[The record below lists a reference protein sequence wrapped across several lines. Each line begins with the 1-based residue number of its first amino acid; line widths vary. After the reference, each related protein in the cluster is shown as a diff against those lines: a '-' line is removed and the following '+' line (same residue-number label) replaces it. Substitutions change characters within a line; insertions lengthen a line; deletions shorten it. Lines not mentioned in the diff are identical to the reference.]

1 MSTTLL
7 DAAMSPAPLL
17 VVKVSLLLGAAGGV
31 AALLRRRASAATRH
45 LIWSLALVGALL
57 LPMASIAFPGW
68 TFAIG
73 TAPKAAEAVPVM
85 ERGNEFVAIPSTPV
99 PVTVDADAP
108 PAGARRFTLSW
119 RALIGA
125 VYSGGV
131 AVILI
136 ALFVHR
142 SSVRRCARRASDV
155 RDPEWSRLLAECARR
170 MGVRREVRLLRSREQ
185 SMPMTFG
192 IRRPSI
198 LIPAIAGMWTGDR
211 RRAVILHELAHIA
224 RRDCLTQTLAPVACA
239 LYWFHPA
246 VWWVARRLRIE
257 RELACDD
264 RVIAAGTQ
272 PREYAGHLLEIAY
285 AFGDHRLSAMAVSM
299 ARPQELE
306 SRMLA
311 ALDDGRNRTVPAP
324 RARAAGTLVAAA
336 LLLGIAGATPTVGV
350 VAAST
355 PEDERPTITE
365 AASQPAQPLRV
376 LTDLRDGAQSVLRTA
391 AEAIQAAQEN
401 LPGTWEIRPT
411 EKEGVVHLR
420 LMELNSSNGSNVP
433 VDQLEG
439 LTAAQLAGP
448 GGPVQFRIR
457 RDAGTFTFEGVLRNR
472 VAAGTFSFSPNPGF
486 PAELA
491 RRGFAQP
498 TAREQ
503 YQMARHDIG
512 FAYIDELNKQGYAK
526 PSTAELVRAGQH
538 GVNVTYLRE
547 MGALGYRLK
556 SLEPLITL
564 RDHGVG
570 PDYIRGLADLGYK
583 QLPADDLRRA
593 RDHGITPEYVR
604 GMRDSGYGS
613 LTMEELVNARDHGV
627 TPEYVRELG
636 DAGHRK
642 LPLPQLIR
650 VRDHGVGGDYARDMR
665 QLGFAVPIDELV
677 RARDH
682 GVTTD
687 FVREL
692 AALGYTN
699 LTLDQLIRIRDHGVT
714 PDYAKALK
722 ALGYDRLAI
731 EDLVMLRDHGLTAE
745 RIRAANDRAGTRLPI
760 DLLRSFAR

>member
-7 DAAMSPAPLL
+7 DAVMSPAPVLL
-17 VVKVSLLLGAAGGV
+17 AKVSLLLGAAGCV
-31 AALLRRRASAATRH
+31 AVLCRRRTSAATRH
-45 LIWSLALVGALL
+45 LIWTLALAGTLL
-57 LPMASIAFPGW
+57 LPMASIALPGW
-68 TFAIG
+68 TFAVG
-73 TAPKAAEAVPVM
+73 TAPKADDAAPVLD
-85 ERGNEFVAIPSTPV
+85 RGSGFVAIASTPAS
-99 PVTVDADAP
+99 VTLDAGAP
-108 PAGARRFTLSW
+108 PASARRFNLSW
-119 RALIGA
+119 PALIGA

-131 AVILI
+131 AIMLI
-136 ALFVHR
+136 ALFAHR
-142 SSVRRCARRASDV
+142 SSVRRCARRATDV
-155 RDPEWSRLLAECARR
+155 MDPEWGRLLAESARGI
-170 MGVRREVRLLRSREQ
+170 GVRSEVRLLRSREQ

-192 IRRPSI
+192 IRQPSI
-198 LIPAIAGMWTGDR
+198 LIPAIAETWTEDR

-224 RRDCLTQTLAPVACA
+224 RRDCLTQTLAFVACA

-246 VWWVARRLRIE
+246 VWWVTRRLRIE

-264 RVIAAGTQ
+264 RVIAAGAQ

-285 AFGDHRLSAMAVSM
+285 SFGDHRVSAMAVSM

-324 RARAAGTLVAAA
+324 RVRAAVTLVAAA

-350 VAAST
+350 AAASA
-355 PEDERPTITE
+355 PEGERPVITE
-365 AASQPAQPLRV
+365 AASRPAGPLRV
-376 LTDLRDGAQSVLRTA
+376 LTDVRDGAESVLRTA
-391 AEAIQAAQEN
+391 ANAIQAAQEN
-401 LPGTWEIRPT
+401 LPGTWELRPT

-457 RDAGTFTFEGVLRNR
+457 RDAGTFTFEGVLRSR
-472 VAAGTFSFSPNPGF
+472 VAAGTFSFSPNPSF

-512 FAYIDELNKQGYAK
+512 FAYIDELSKQGYAK
-526 PSTAELVRAGQH
+526 PPTAELVRAGQH
-538 GVNVTYLRE
+538 GVNLTYLRE
-547 MGALGYRLK
+547 MGALGYRLG
-556 SLEPLITL
+556 SLDPLITL
-564 RDHGVG
+564 RDHGVTS
-570 PDYIRGLADLGYK
+570 DYVRGLADLGYK
-583 QLPADDLRRA
+583 QLPADDLRKA
-593 RDHGITPEYVR
+593 RDHGITPDYVR

-636 DAGHRK
+636 EAGHRK
-642 LPLPQLIR
+642 LALEQLIR
-650 VRDHGVGGDYARDMR
+650 VRDHGVGGQYARDMR
-665 QLGFAVPIDELV
+665 QLGFAAPIEELV

-682 GVTTD
+682 GVTVE
-687 FVREL
+687 FVREM

-699 LTLDQLIRIRDHGVT
+699 LTLDNLIRIRDHGVT
-714 PDYAKALK
+714 PDYARALK
-722 ALGYDRLAI
+722 ALGYDRLAV
-731 EDLVMLRDHGLTAE
+731 EDLVTLRDHGLTAE

-760 DLLRSFAR
+760 DLLKSLAR